1 MKYGLDASNFEAWI
15 NKSDLSHCRDLIF
28 QGLDLVPYDEKI
40 AALQQPESSAEGCVF
55 LGCNLGPKL
64 AYAAIQH
71 HGVIFPEL
79 GNGHF
84 KPFRYSLYSPDELFA
99 GFSPED
105 PKSYWH
111 TPDWKSYT
119 SFIRVDAAHKPLRP
133 TQYVEAGPDEVL
145 ARRLHDHFMEEETRE
160 FLREFRQTSQAGVV
174 AIMGGHNR
182 GRRDPVYLEIA
193 RIARELTREG
203 YLIVSGGG
211 PGLMEAANL
220 GAYFA
225 AWDSEA
231 PLVAAIQQLSSADL
245 YDDPQWLTVAW
256 KVWKSNP
263 TPAPEKSRSLGI
275 PTWFYGHEPPNV
287 FATHIAK
294 YFENS
299 LREEGLLAIAND
311 GVIFAEGNAG
321 TVQEIFQDAC
331 QNYYTNYEIK
341 SPMILY
347 GEEFWN
353 PPASG
358 PAKPGAK
365 PAWKMLEAL
374 ATEGPFEQRFRDL
387 MLLTSDPAKVM
398 KFIRGFTAARLAS
411 ENKLTVKAENA

>member
-1 MKYGLDASNFEAWI
+1 MKHGLDNSNFGEWI
-15 NKSDLSHCRDLIF
+15 SSVGLSNCKDLIF
-28 QGLDLVPYDEKI
+28 QSLDLVPFDEKI
-40 AALQQPESSAEGCVF
+40 SSLQQPQSSAEGCVF

-79 GNGHF
+79 GKGHF

-105 PKSYWH
+105 PKSYRH

-119 SFIRVDAAHKPLRP
+119 SFIRVDEHSKPIRP
-133 TQYVEAGPDEVL
+133 TQYVEVGPDEVL
-145 ARRLHDHFMEEETRE
+145 ARRLHDHFMEEETKE
-160 FLREFRQTSQAGVV
+160 FLRDFRKTSQAGVV

-182 GRRDPVYLEIA
+182 PRGDSVYLEIA
-193 RIARELTREG
+193 LIARELTRDG

-225 AWDSEA
+225 AWDSDE
-231 PLVAAIQQLSSADL
+231 PLKNAVKELSVADR
-245 YDDPQWLTVAW
+245 YDHPLWLATGW

-263 TPAPEKSRSLGI
+263 TPDLSKSRSLGI

-341 SPMILY
+341 SPMILF

-353 PPASG
+353 PPTSG
-358 PAKPGAK
+358 PAKAGAK

-411 ENKLTVKAENA
+411 ENKLTVKVEDA